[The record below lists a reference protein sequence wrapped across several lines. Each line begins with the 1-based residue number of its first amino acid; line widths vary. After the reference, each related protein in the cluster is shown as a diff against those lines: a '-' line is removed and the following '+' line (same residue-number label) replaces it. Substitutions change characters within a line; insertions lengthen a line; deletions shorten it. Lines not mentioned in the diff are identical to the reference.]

1 MDKEKDYFTED
12 LIKGTNE
19 FLDDISLGD
28 IELEGPSEAGNK
40 IENEIQ
46 NKEFE
51 ELGLEEQPASD
62 GTVDLTVSKDD
73 MKVTADFYPPSGGG
87 NDIDKEMVKD
97 ELEYYGVVFGV
108 DWDGV
113 NEAIS
118 RCNDERVQINGVVVA
133 AGQQPDEEV
142 PEQFVVEDRL
152 QKKQGVLNE
161 EDSRIDFKERTTYT
175 LVKKGEAI
183 ARVVPKKEGRLGKTV
198 KGELIPYKRASVVQK
213 KPGSN
218 TTLAGDKVVA
228 AADGRFEVRDG
239 HFWVHEVFEV
249 HGDVDYHTGNISFP
263 GDIIIH
269 GRVNDGFKVEAGGSI
284 VCKRTLDASEI
295 KCKRDLQVYRGII
308 GRQKGKISVG
318 GTINTKYIENSYV
331 EAEDTIFVE
340 TGILHSIVRTRNRLE
355 MGNKS
360 IVAGGKIYSQN
371 GVQAGQ
377 IGTKM
382 GIKTEIQCGIDH
394 RIQRNLEWIKDKN
407 VLLASKLSL
416 MEERIKADS
425 EVSKDLIKTRDRIR
439 EYIHKLNR
447 AAKALMAQLDRN
459 RKADV
464 VVTGTVFP
472 GVYIEIC
479 RVPYVVSHEIEGVRF
494 YLDSEKGTVEVEP
507 LL

>member
-12 LIKGTNE
+12 IIESTNE
-19 FLDDISLGD
+19 LLDSIQLGG
-28 IELEGPSEAGNK
+28 IELEGLPEAGNK

-51 ELGLEEQPASD
+51 ELGLEEKPASD
-62 GTVDLTVSKDD
+62 GTVELAVSKDD
-73 MKVTADFYPPSGGG
+73 MKVIADFYPPSGSGS
-87 NDIDKEMVKD
+87 DIDKEMVKD
-97 ELEYYGVVFGV
+97 RLEYYGVVFGV
-108 DWDGV
+108 EWDAV

-118 RCNDERVQINGVVVA
+118 RCNDERVQVNGVVIA
-133 AGQQPDEEV
+133 GGQQPVEEV
-142 PEQFVVEDRL
+142 PEKFVVEDRL
-152 QKKQGVLNE
+152 QKKQGVLNDE
-161 EDSRIDFKERTTYT
+161 GSRIDFKERTTYT
-175 LVKKGEAI
+175 LVKKDETV
-183 ARVVPKKEGRLGKTV
+183 ARVVPKREGRLGKTV
-198 KGELIPYKRASVVQK
+198 KGELIPYKRASDIQK
-213 KPGSN
+213 KPGRN
-218 TTLAGDKVVA
+218 TVLAGDKVVA
-228 AADGRFEVRDG
+228 AADGRFEVRDD

-249 HGDVDYHTGNISFP
+249 QGDVDYHTGNISFP

-284 VCKRTLDASEI
+284 ICKGTLDASEI
-295 KCKRDLQVYRGII
+295 KCKRDLQVYRGVI

-355 MGNKS
+355 MAKKS

-371 GVQAGQ
+371 GVIAGQ
-377 IGTKM
+377 VGTKM
-382 GIKTEIQCGIDH
+382 GVKTEIRCGIDH

-416 MEERIKADS
+416 VEGRIKADS
-425 EVSKDLIKTRDRIR
+425 VAGKDLVKTRDRLR
-439 EYIHKLNR
+439 QYIHKLNR
-447 AAKALMAQLDRN
+447 AAKALMVQLDRN

-479 RVPYVVSHEIEGVRF
+479 RLPYVVSHEIEGVRF
-494 YLDSEKGTVEVEP
+494 YLDSEKGAVEVEP
-507 LL
+507 LM